1 MARWF
6 TRAMVRE
13 RTRHCATS
21 WRGGRS
27 SCGRWRGSAS
37 TSRPSSRSAARATDG
52 EASSMPTN
60 RHPARH
66 PHRGRLT
73 HTQSMVL
80 RYGPDPRW
88 DAFHSEEEH
97 RDAWARNRDRLLA
110 AYRHDRRPMAWWRF
124 EAPFPFPGYE
134 REQSTLF
141 DAGLLDEEEA
151 AALVREWRREFERAW
166 EPHFFH
172 CSGPA
177 ASSPARSAGASII
190 VGPTFRFR
198 WHCDGRANG
207 GANDRSKKK
216 PFGAIFWWSIK
227 PKSSITPNVS
237 ESPSDV
243 GSRREERS
251 TQPTDLPLTRA
262 GSPSPAARSATRCG
276 W

>member
-1 MARWF
+1 
-6 TRAMVRE
+6 
-13 RTRHCATS
+13 
-21 WRGGRS
+21 
-27 SCGRWRGSAS
+27 
-37 TSRPSSRSAARATDG
+37 
-52 EASSMPTN
+52 MPTN

-172 CSGPA
+172 CSGPGRFF
-177 ASSPARSAGASII
+177 SSALGR
-190 VGPTFRFR
+190 RKHYR
-198 WHCDGRANG
+198 WA
-207 GANDRSKKK
+207 
-216 PFGAIFWWSIK
+216 
-227 PKSSITPNVS
+227 
-237 ESPSDV
+237 DV
-243 GSRREERS
+243 
-251 TQPTDLPLTRA
+251 PLPLALRWTRERRRKRQIQEEA
-262 GSPSPAARSATRCG
+262 VRCDLLVVDQT
-276 W
+276 